1 MVKIAASELARLAD
15 LSQLKLTDDE
25 IKNLAQDLE
34 QVLEAVGQ
42 LSEVNTEGVEP
53 TYQVS
58 PLENVWREDEVEPN
72 VSADKLLGLQDKA
85 EVYQRQLKVPKVL

>member
-1 MVKIAASELARLAD
+1 MVKISASELARLAN

-25 IKNLAQDLE
+25 MKNLARDLE
-34 QVLEAVGQ
+34 QVLESVEQ
-42 LSEVNTEGVEP
+42 LSEVDTEGVEP

-58 PLENVWREDEVEPN
+58 PLDNVWREDEVEPN
-72 VSADKLLGLQDKA
+72 VPADKLLALQDKT